1 MRLRDVTALAIEAIA
16 ANKFRSALT
25 MLGMGIGVFSVIT
38 LVALGQ
44 GARNYVL
51 TEFNSLGSNFIVIQ
65 PGKVDKRGAFGP
77 PPGAAQTEMTIRDV
91 VALERKAFNLS
102 AVSGLM
108 LGTVVIKRDELASN
122 ISVFGVNEQFQH
134 ILTMELAQ
142 GNFITR
148 EEQESGRRNVV
159 LGANIAENLFPFDY
173 PIGRSVKLNGSEFKV
188 TGVLAPMGSKLG
200 FNIDDF
206 ALIPTSSAQRL
217 FNDDKLFGIRARA
230 SGRASVD
237 DAVAEIKEILRERRN
252 GEENFSVITQM
263 AIMES
268 MDSILGML
276 SYVLGGIA
284 AISML
289 VGGIGIMNIM
299 LVSVAERIPEIGIR
313 RAVGARR
320 SDILQQFLVEALSL
334 SVLSGAVGLV
344 AALVLTHGMSWYYGS
359 FDMRPPWWIV
369 LIAFTVSVLVGVI
382 FGLWPARKASRIE
395 ALDALRHE

>member
-1 MRLRDVTALAIEAIA
+1 MRLRDVTALAFESVA
-16 ANKFRSALT
+16 ANRFRSALT

-51 TEFNSLGSNFIVIQ
+51 KEFNSLGSNFIVVQ

-91 VALERKAFNLS
+91 VALERKALNLG
-102 AVSGLM
+102 AVSGLI
-108 LGTVVIKRDELASN
+108 LGTVEIKRDELVSN

-134 ILTMELAQ
+134 ILTMEVAQ
-142 GNFITR
+142 GDFITR
-148 EEQESGRRNVV
+148 EEVEFGRRNVV

-173 PIGRSVKLNGSEFKV
+173 PIGRSVKLNGSEFRV
-188 TGVLAPMGSKLG
+188 TGVLAAMGSKLG

-230 SGRASVD
+230 SGRSSVD
-237 DAVAEIKEILRERRN
+237 DAVAEIKEILRDRRN

-263 AIMES
+263 AIVES

-320 SDILQQFLVEALSL
+320 ADILQQFLVEALAL
-334 SVLSGAVGLV
+334 SILSGAAGLLV
-344 AALVLTHGMSWYYGS
+344 ALGLTHGMSWYYGS

-369 LIAFTVSVLVGVI
+369 VGAFTISVIVGVV

-395 ALDALRHE
+395 TLDALRHE